1 MTAFTISAPELIGLA
16 SPFEFFATSGRF
28 LALPF
33 DAMRAQYAV
42 AVNAGL
48 VERSMIAS
56 GRFERRLAKLE
67 RFVLGPFAR
76 RV

>member
-1 MTAFTISAPELIGLA
+1 MATFTNSAPDLVVLA
-16 SPFEFFATSGRF
+16 SPLEFFATSGRF

-33 DAMRAQYAV
+33 DAMRAQYAA
-42 AVNAGL
+42 AVHAGFF
-48 VERSMIAS
+48 ERSMIAS